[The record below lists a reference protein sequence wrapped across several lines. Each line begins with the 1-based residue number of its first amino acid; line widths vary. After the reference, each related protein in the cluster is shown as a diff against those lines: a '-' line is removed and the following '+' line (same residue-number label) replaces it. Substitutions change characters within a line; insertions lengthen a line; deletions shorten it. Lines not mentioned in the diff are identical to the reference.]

1 MEDEKKLDLE
11 QLDEVTG
18 GSKQKY
24 YEYTVKHGD
33 TLIRIS
39 NHFHTTVEAIMRLN
53 PRIKDKN
60 FIVTGWV
67 LKVPDNR

>member
-1 MEDEKKLDLE
+1 MDDQNQLDIQ

-18 GSKQKY
+18 GATRKY
-24 YEYTVKHGD
+24 AEYTVKHGD

-39 NHFHTTVEAIMRLN
+39 NHFKTTVEAIMRLN

-60 FIVTGWV
+60 FIVSGWV